1 MRNLDHLFT
10 FPIIMVDGNNED
22 RKHEQGERLGLDTSD
37 EVDLI
42 EGEASIPYYD
52 FISISDR
59 WLPTDA
65 SLQNALNGKFD
76 ACGVLFAHSGT
87 FIVPWSKG
95 KFISKLKRFMQALA
109 PEETP
114 TYRIIS
120 SPADTSDNPL
130 IQGDSTLLSDE

>member
-22 RKHEQGERLGLDTSD
+22 RKHEQGERLGLDVSD
-37 EVDLI
+37 TDVDLI

-59 WLPTDA
+59 WLPTEA
-65 SLQNALNGKFD
+65 SLQDALQGKFN

-87 FIVPWSKG
+87 FIVPWSKE
-95 KFISKLKRFMQALA
+95 KFKSKLKKFMQGLA
-109 PEETP
+109 PEEGP
-114 TYRIIS
+114 NFRIIS
-120 SPADTSDNPL
+120 SHTDNSL
-130 IQGDSTLLSDE
+130 MQGDSTLLSDE